1 MKEQLQ
7 VWLARFDARP
17 ERERWALAIAIV
29 AVVYFIGDSLLV
41 SSPLLRGRAQAAL
54 VTQYESERAT
64 LANQLTA
71 TQAELAS
78 AGVQRDKMRQELQA
92 RRSELDGKLKA
103 LDGTLV
109 TPQAAPALLERL
121 MGRRKGLQMLGLRTL
136 SPVPVLA
143 RPQAAAETSNDG
155 MNVYRHGVEI
165 RLAGNYL
172 DLLGYLADLEAVPER
187 LLWEGVNLTVDAYP
201 RSVLTLRVYTL
212 SLDKAWLVL

>member
-29 AVVYFIGDSLLV
+29 AVVYFVGDSLLV

-54 VTQYESERAT
+54 VTQHESERAA
-64 LANQLTA
+64 LANQLAA

-78 AGVQRDKMRQELQA
+78 AGVQRDKMRQDLLA
-92 RRSELDGKLKA
+92 RRSELDAKLKA

-143 RPQAAAETSNDG
+143 RPQSEAEARNEG

-187 LLWEGVNLTVDAYP
+187 LLWEGVNLSVDAYP